1 MRFDPKKLKSK
12 IKKHLPKEHTF
23 STGFFDHVN
32 AEKALY
38 NHFGTEDIPARPFL
52 QFDQNAAAKLVR
64 KAIVSDGDTV
74 AKIKVGLTGM
84 IQENIRELKRPA
96 NADSTIK
103 KKGSSNPLI
112 DTGAMRQAV
121 NTIEV

>member
-1 MRFDPKKLKSK
+1 MPFDPKKLKAK

-74 AKIKVGLTGM
+74 GMIKVGLTGM
-84 IQENIRELKRPA
+84 IQDNIRELRRPA